1 MNKVSYLKQIARQR
15 SRSPCKLFLTSSLI
29 TMQNLDVVSH
39 TVCTQVGSPK
49 FFLGHWGPAF
59 SGWERGWPVR
69 NALLYQ
75 LYYRAK
81 FDHSRSNRR
90 AQLTEIRHKKNL
102 TPRLLPF
109 KVTHWN
115 RHGSIGNLW
124 LPSNMIDSNHEPISY
139 RFRDKWRFRPKI
151 ANFSEIPIRMYLTL
165 PLRSHLWTFVTAVA
179 LKKTSHYFTR

>member
-1 MNKVSYLKQIARQR
+1 MHAGRKSQI
-15 SRSPCKLFLTSSLI
+15 
-29 TMQNLDVVSH
+29 
-39 TVCTQVGSPK
+39 
-49 FFLGHWGPAF
+49 FLGHWGPAF

-90 AQLTEIRHKKNL
+90 AQLTEIRQKNM

-179 LKKTSHYFTR
+179 LKKLVITLPGSWKILTLCAFVSIQYQSVTYRRTERRTDLP

>member
-1 MNKVSYLKQIARQR
+1 MHAGRKS
-15 SRSPCKLFLTSSLI
+15 
-29 TMQNLDVVSH
+29 QN
-39 TVCTQVGSPK
+39 
-49 FFLGHWGPAF
+49 FLGHWGPAF

-90 AQLTEIRHKKNL
+90 AQLTEIRHKKIWPL
-102 TPRLLPF
+102 ASCLSRSLIGTDTDRSATYDFLVIWSI
-109 KVTHWN
+109 VT
-115 RHGSIGNLW
+115 
-124 LPSNMIDSNHEPISY
+124 NHEPISY

-179 LKKTSHYFTR
+179 LKKLVITLPDSWKTLTLCAFVSIQYQSVTYRRTERRTDLP